1 MFDPYAGEK
10 GSYSSPPPLPS
21 WHVAGDFEIIMEL
34 PRGQHEIKF
43 VINGE
48 TWRCHPDLETKRDSQ
63 VLPLPGAPS
72 LHRHPCASAAP

>member
-1 MFDPYAGEK
+1 MCGFDLREACRCAYLTKEC
-10 GSYSSPPPLPS
+10 
-21 WHVAGDFEIIMEL
+21 AGDFEIIMEL

-63 VLPLPGAPS
+63 VA
-72 LHRHPCASAAP
+72 C